1 MAQPSTADKAASDY
15 KQGALRLSF
24 EIVKTICDLVDN
36 KTIKNLRLTCRFY
49 SQTAILRLSR
59 VFISANPQNLEVFSA
74 VASHQTLRNQ
84 VTEVIWDDATLF
96 EGLEVPREAKD
107 GHYPEDEISDD
118 SEDEDSDNKNQNGID
133 WSGTV
138 PSWYRKACEENILD
152 FNQAKGQDTDRP
164 DHAARAVQLS
174 SHMPV
179 TEAWAYYNRLL
190 EQQRGVLKSEEHIH
204 IFGKYIGSFPALRR
218 ITITPATYG
227 RLFNPLYETPMIR
240 AFPQGFN
247 SPIPR
252 GWPVPND
259 SLPECPAWEN
269 TGSDWQGFR
278 IVSSVLAQN
287 KDLGR
292 VTDLCINAYQ
302 LETGLNL
309 RVFDRESNEAF
320 QHFEKLLARPNFKH
334 LYLDLMVEDHDRQAK
349 IFRNGLLKRALNN
362 AANGKGLEHLHVGT
376 NIDIPE
382 STRRAE
388 FYVTLDTIF
397 GSASLSRLRHFGL
410 SRFYVR
416 ESDLLGLLALLPHT
430 IRTIELNLLQF
441 MDSEGSF
448 QSFLTQVRDTLNW
461 ADRKPRLRPTLRIS
475 VQTGTKEDF
484 RQIWVEDDVTNFL
497 YSGGSNPFGDDP
509 GEPYPN
515 NIKNGFGYIRDA
527 FEPEYERPNVNRTT
541 LRELGYLKP
550 LRFSGT

>member
-204 IFGKYIGSFPALRR
+204 IFGKYIGS
-218 ITITPATYG
+218 
-227 RLFNPLYETPMIR
+227 
-240 AFPQGFN
+240 
-247 SPIPR
+247 
-252 GWPVPND
+252 
-259 SLPECPAWEN
+259 
-269 TGSDWQGFR
+269 DWQEFR